1 MPVYEYKAL
10 DGHGRSRKGIIDADS
25 ESGARVRIRALGHY
39 PVEVRESSVRKRQSG
54 GRVLSG
60 VSVFQQ
66 VRAGEVAGITRQLAT
81 LLGAGIPL
89 DQALGS
95 LVAQTRNAALKM
107 AVAEIK
113 ESVNEGN
120 SLTNALAGHP
130 KLFSNVY
137 VNMVRAGEASGSL
150 DAVLGRLADFG
161 ERQETLKA
169 RLRAALIYPAFMAVV
184 GIGILMFLIAYIVP
198 GITRV
203 FTDMKH
209 ALPMP
214 TLFLIGLSDVLKI
227 YWWAV
232 VLLVAAGVFSARLFI
247 RTAYGRSRWDHL
259 KLKLPITGPVM
270 QKILLARFASTLA
283 SLLESSVGLITSMQI
298 VKNIIDNVQIDGVI
312 DEAIEQIRQGKS
324 MTHSLGASHWFP
336 PMFVQMIAVGEQSG
350 TLGPMLKK
358 VAEAYERDVETAI
371 MGLTSLIEPL
381 MIVVMGAGVG
391 FVVLSIL
398 LPIFEMNQ
406 MVR

>member
-10 DGHGRSRKGIIDADS
+10 DGHGRSQKGIIDADS
-25 ESGARVRIRALGHY
+25 ESGARTRIRALGHY
-39 PVEVRESSVRKRQSG
+39 PVEVRESSVRRRQSG
-54 GRVLSG
+54 GRVLPG
-60 VSVFQQ
+60 ASVFRQ

-95 LVAQTRNAALKM
+95 LVAQTRNPVLKM

-150 DAVLGRLADFG
+150 DVVLGRLADFG
-161 ERQETLKA
+161 ERQEALKG
-169 RLRAALIYPAFMAVV
+169 RLRAALMYPAFMAVV
-184 GIGILMFLIAYIVP
+184 GIGILTFLIVYIVP

-209 ALPMP
+209 ALPLP
-214 TLFLIGLSDVLKI
+214 TLFLIGLSDFLKV
-227 YWWAV
+227 YWWTV
-232 VLLVAAGVFSARLFI
+232 VLLAAAGVFLSRLFI
-247 RTAYGRSRWDHL
+247 RTASGRSQWDLL
-259 KLKLPITGPVM
+259 KLKMPITGPVL

-283 SLLESSVGLITSMQI
+283 GLIESSVGLIPSMQI
-298 VKNIIDNVQIDGVI
+298 VKNIIDNVRIDEVI

-350 TLGPMLKK
+350 MLGSMLKK
-358 VAEAYERDVETAI
+358 VAEAYERDVETAV

-381 MIVVMGAGVG
+381 MILIMGAGVG

>member
-10 DGHGRSRKGIIDADS
+10 DGRGRSRKGIIDADS
-25 ESGARVRIRALGHY
+25 ESGARSRIRALGHY
-39 PVEVRESSVRKRQSG
+39 PVEVRESSAQKRQLG
-54 GRVLSG
+54 GRGLAGASLLKRIT
-60 VSVFQQ
+60 S
-66 VRAGEVAGITRQLAT
+66 GEVAGITRQLAT

-120 SLTNALAGHP
+120 SLTQAMSSHP
-130 KLFSNVY
+130 QLFSNVY

-150 DAVLGRLADFG
+150 DVVLGRLADFG
-161 ERQETLKA
+161 ERQEALKG
-169 RLRAALIYPAFMAVV
+169 RLQAALIYPAFMAVV
-184 GIGILMFLIAYIVP
+184 GIGILMFLITYIVP
-198 GITRV
+198 SITRV

-214 TLFLIGLSDVLKI
+214 TLFLIGLSDLLKI

-232 VLLVAAGVFSARLFI
+232 ILMIAAGIFSGRVVI
-247 RTAYGRSRWDHL
+247 RTAYGRSQWDLL
-259 KLKLPITGPVM
+259 KLKMPITGPVM
-270 QKILLARFASTLA
+270 QKILLARFAATLA

-298 VKNIIDNVQIDGVI
+298 VKNIINNVQIDGVI
-312 DEAIEQIRQGKS
+312 EEAIEQIRQGKS

-371 MGLTSLIEPL
+371 MGMTSLIEPL
-381 MIVVMGAGVG
+381 MIVFMGAGVG